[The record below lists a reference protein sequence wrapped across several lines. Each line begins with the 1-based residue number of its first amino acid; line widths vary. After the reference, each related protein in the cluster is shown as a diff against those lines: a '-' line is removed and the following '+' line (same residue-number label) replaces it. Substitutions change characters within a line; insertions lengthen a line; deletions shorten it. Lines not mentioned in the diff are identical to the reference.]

1 MSEKAKKMLEE
12 LQKKY
17 GDKKFKLPNGVEL
30 SVNQYITEYFSIFFD
45 IDVVSHITLNEN
57 VRISMMQFLEEFIL
71 SECQQKYNGDIIDL
85 VIEKLDDDSIKNMI
99 KNLKNKEIQSQL
111 LSKNISDDIK
121 YYCFEYF
128 DKKVCEDYLS
138 LNPDFARRIVS
149 NFGFMNNLLAKDIII
164 PSTIID
170 DEFFDDLISSLNSD
184 GVANST
190 FISSKIQ
197 WLRNYI
203 NALSRICD
211 VSYLEKKLDIFYGNY
226 INLYKDYENTIKN
239 LNLNSNKIPLPQNLL
254 FVEDFVE
261 EINYFNSLLEEY
273 EKYKGTPFAEFSKR
287 NLDKHKE
294 STLQLLEDKL
304 DNVLIDNLF
313 KENIINVRI
322 NLNEIVSY
330 NNYLSDDEK
339 LVDDNTLNFY
349 KMIINIKKLGSDQKL
364 DLYNKFKGK
373 NIPILYYDDLRKCK
387 NDSYKRLKDSLMNID
402 NYKPNKKL
410 SDKYGSVVYDMR
422 DEKYIMLV
430 RCLDDEWYEGESF
443 YNESFSVISND
454 YTHTHRDRDKN
465 REPYIRLKD
474 AIAWPDV
481 SEQWDMSS
489 SEYRKDPIIYGYSN
503 IDINRINHVYD
514 GDSNSVSTSHKR
526 NVDGSYS
533 AVTDRLLLPKHL
545 AHEVNIFSAV
555 KGNKFS
561 SLKPSYIIC
570 KDEIDGKSLLASK
583 HQNLPIVLIKAKK
596 IRKANR
602 HDYAAGVVPL
612 YNIDSNL
619 SNLIELNRYDN
630 YLNESLNKRR

>member
-30 SVNQYITEYFSIFFD
+30 SFNQYITEYFSTFFD
-45 IDVVSHITLNEN
+45 IDVVSPITLNEN

-121 YYCFEYF
+121 YYCFKYF

-138 LNPDFARRIVS
+138 LNPDFAKRMVS
-149 NFGFMNNLLAKDIII
+149 NDNGIII
-164 PSTIID
+164 LLEKEVIVPSTIID
-170 DEFFDDLISSLNSD
+170 DKFFDNLMSNFNHSEAIVD
-184 GVANST
+184 
-190 FISSKIQ
+190 F
-197 WLRNYI
+197 RNYI

-211 VSYLEKKLDIFYGNY
+211 VSYLEKKLDIFYGNC
-226 INLYKDYENTIKN
+226 INLYKDYENIIKN
-239 LNLNSNKIPLPQNLL
+239 LNVNSNKIPLPQNPL
-254 FVEDFVE
+254 FVEGFVE
-261 EINYFNSLLEEY
+261 EINYFNSLLENY
-273 EKYKGTPFAEFSKR
+273 EKYKGTPFAESLPKY
-287 NLDKHKE
+287 LDRHKE
-294 STLQLLEDKL
+294 STLQLLENKL
-304 DNVLIDNLF
+304 DNILIDNLF

-330 NNYLSDDEK
+330 NNYLSDEEK

-387 NDSYKRLKDSLMNID
+387 NDSYKRLKNSLMNLD

-422 DEKYIMLV
+422 DEEYIMLT
-430 RCLDDEWYEGESF
+430 RCLSGLWVEECTQKV
-443 YNESFSVISND
+443 YNESFRVISNNSTGVWMD
-454 YTHTHRDRDKN
+454 NY
-465 REPYIRLKD
+465 
-474 AIAWPDV
+474 
-481 SEQWDMSS
+481 
-489 SEYRKDPIIYGYSN
+489 IIYGYSN
-503 IDINRINHVYD
+503 VDIDKINHVFYND
-514 GDSNSVSTSHKR
+514 AGSANLGAKFL
-526 NVDGSYS
+526 DGSYS
-533 AVTDRLLLPKHL
+533 GVVDNILLPNHL
-545 AHEVNIFSAV
+545 AGEVNISSDV
-555 KGNKFS
+555 KDNRVI

-570 KDEIDGKSLLASK
+570 KDEIDAQSVKNAKKLG
-583 HQNLPIVLIKAKK
+583 LPIVLIKNKK
-596 IRKANR
+596 LGNPHIPKYDSDIDYTYETSFHIKRK
-602 HDYAAGVVPL
+602 
-612 YNIDSNL
+612 
-619 SNLIELNRYDN
+619 
-630 YLNESLNKRR
+630 

>member
-1 MSEKAKKMLEE
+1 MREKTKKMLDE

-71 SECQQKYNGDIIDL
+71 SECQQKYNGDIINL

-99 KNLKNKEIQSQL
+99 KKLKNKEIQSQL

-138 LNPDFARRIVS
+138 LNPDFARRMVS
-149 NFGFMNNLLAKDIII
+149 NDNGIII
-164 PSTIID
+164 LLEKEVIVPSTIID
-170 DEFFDDLISSLNSD
+170 DKFFDNLMSNFNHSEAIVD
-184 GVANST
+184 
-190 FISSKIQ
+190 F
-197 WLRNYI
+197 RNYI

-211 VSYLEKKLDIFYGNY
+211 VSYLEKKLDIFYGNC
-226 INLYKDYENTIKN
+226 INLYKDYENIIKN
-239 LNLNSNKIPLPQNLL
+239 LNVNSNKIPLPQNPL
-254 FVEDFVE
+254 FVEGFVE
-261 EINYFNSLLEEY
+261 EINYFNSLLENY
-273 EKYKGTPFAEFSKR
+273 EKYKGTPFAESLPKY
-287 NLDKHKE
+287 LDRHKE
-294 STLQLLEDKL
+294 STLQLLENKL
-304 DNVLIDNLF
+304 DNILIDNLF

-330 NNYLSDDEK
+330 NNYLSDEEK

-387 NDSYKRLKDSLMNID
+387 NDSYKRLKYSLMNLD

-430 RCLDDEWYEGESF
+430 RCLDDEWNEGESF

>member
-1 MSEKAKKMLEE
+1 MREKTKKMLEE

-121 YYCFEYF
+121 YYCFKYF

-138 LNPDFARRIVS
+138 LNPDFAKRMVS
-149 NFGFMNNLLAKDIII
+149 NDNGIII
-164 PSTIID
+164 LLEKEVIVPSTIID
-170 DEFFDDLISSLNSD
+170 DKFFDNLMSNFNHSEAIVD
-184 GVANST
+184 
-190 FISSKIQ
+190 F
-197 WLRNYI
+197 RNYI

-211 VSYLEKKLDIFYGNY
+211 VSYLEKKLDIFYGNC
-226 INLYKDYENTIKN
+226 INLYKDYENIIKN
-239 LNLNSNKIPLPQNLL
+239 LNVNSNKIPLPQNPL
-254 FVEDFVE
+254 FVEGFVE
-261 EINYFNSLLEEY
+261 EINYFNSLLENY
-273 EKYKGTPFAEFSKR
+273 EKYKGTPFAESLPKY
-287 NLDKHKE
+287 LDRHKE
-294 STLQLLEDKL
+294 STLQLLENKL
-304 DNVLIDNLF
+304 DNILIDNLF

-330 NNYLSDDEK
+330 NNYLSDEEK

-387 NDSYKRLKDSLMNID
+387 NDSYKRLKNSLMNLD

-422 DEKYIMLV
+422 DEEYIMLT
-430 RCLDDEWYEGESF
+430 RCLSGLWVEECTQKV
-443 YNESFSVISND
+443 YNESFRVISNNSTGVWMD
-454 YTHTHRDRDKN
+454 NY
-465 REPYIRLKD
+465 
-474 AIAWPDV
+474 
-481 SEQWDMSS
+481 
-489 SEYRKDPIIYGYSN
+489 IIYGYSN
-503 IDINRINHVYD
+503 VDIDKINHVFYND
-514 GDSNSVSTSHKR
+514 AGSANLGAKFL
-526 NVDGSYS
+526 DGSYS
-533 AVTDRLLLPKHL
+533 GVVDNILLPNHL
-545 AHEVNIFSAV
+545 AGEVNISSDV
-555 KGNKFS
+555 KDNRVI

-570 KDEIDGKSLLASK
+570 KDEIDAQSVKNAKKLG
-583 HQNLPIVLIKAKK
+583 LPIVLIKNKK
-596 IRKANR
+596 LGNPHIPKYDSDIDYTYETSFHIKRK
-602 HDYAAGVVPL
+602 
-612 YNIDSNL
+612 
-619 SNLIELNRYDN
+619 
-630 YLNESLNKRR
+630 

>member
-1 MSEKAKKMLEE
+1 MREKTKKMLEE

-57 VRISMMQFLEEFIL
+57 VRISMKQFLEKFIL

-99 KNLKNKEIQSQL
+99 KKLKNKEIQSQL

-170 DEFFDDLISSLNSD
+170 DEFFDDLISDLNPD
-184 GVANST
+184 GIANST
-190 FISSKIQ
+190 LIPSTIQ

-273 EKYKGTPFAEFSKR
+273 EKYKGTPFAEFLKR

-330 NNYLSDDEK
+330 NNYLSDEEK

-373 NIPILYYDDLRKCK
+373 NISILYYDDLRKCK

-402 NYKPNKKL
+402 NYKLNKKL

-430 RCLDDEWYEGESF
+430 RCLEDEWYEGESF

-454 YTHTHRDRDKN
+454 YTVTYQDRDKN

-514 GDSNSVSTSHKR
+514 GDSNSVSKSHKR

-555 KGNKFS
+555 KDNKFS

-602 HDYAAGVVPL
+602 HDCAAGVKGQ
-612 YNIDSNL
+612 YNTDLNL

>member
-30 SVNQYITEYFSIFFD
+30 SFNQYITEYFSTFFD
-45 IDVVSHITLNEN
+45 IDVVSPITLNEN

-99 KNLKNKEIQSQL
+99 KNLKNKEMQSQL

-138 LNPDFARRIVS
+138 LNPDFARRMVS
-149 NFGFMNNLLAKDIII
+149 NDNGIII
-164 PSTIID
+164 LLEKEVIVPSTIID
-170 DEFFDDLISSLNSD
+170 DKFFDNLMSNFNHSEAIVD
-184 GVANST
+184 
-190 FISSKIQ
+190 F
-197 WLRNYI
+197 RNYI

-211 VSYLEKKLDIFYGNY
+211 VSYLEKKLDIFYGNC
-226 INLYKDYENTIKN
+226 INLYKDYENIIKN
-239 LNLNSNKIPLPQNLL
+239 LNVNSNKIPLPQNPL
-254 FVEDFVE
+254 FVEGFVE
-261 EINYFNSLLEEY
+261 EINYFNSLLENY
-273 EKYKGTPFAEFSKR
+273 EKYKGTPFAESLPKY
-287 NLDKHKE
+287 LDRHKE
-294 STLQLLEDKL
+294 STLQLLENKL
-304 DNVLIDNLF
+304 DNILIDNLF

-422 DEKYIMLV
+422 DEEYIMLT
-430 RCLDDEWYEGESF
+430 RCLSGLWVEECTQKV
-443 YNESFSVISND
+443 YNESFRVISNNSTGVWMD
-454 YTHTHRDRDKN
+454 NY
-465 REPYIRLKD
+465 
-474 AIAWPDV
+474 
-481 SEQWDMSS
+481 
-489 SEYRKDPIIYGYSN
+489 IIYGYSN
-503 IDINRINHVYD
+503 VDIDKINHVFYND
-514 GDSNSVSTSHKR
+514 AGSANLGAKFL
-526 NVDGSYS
+526 DGSYS
-533 AVTDRLLLPKHL
+533 GVVDNILLPNHL
-545 AHEVNIFSAV
+545 AGEVNISSDV
-555 KGNKFS
+555 KDNRVI

-570 KDEIDGKSLLASK
+570 KDEIDAQSVKYAKRLG
-583 HQNLPIVLIKAKK
+583 LPIVLIKSKK
-596 IRKANR
+596 LGKPNIPKYDSDI
-602 HDYAAGVVPL
+602 DYT
-612 YNIDSNL
+612 YETSFHI
-619 SNLIELNRYDN
+619 
-630 YLNESLNKRR
+630 KR

>member
-30 SVNQYITEYFSIFFD
+30 SFNQYITEYFSTFFD
-45 IDVVSHITLNEN
+45 IDVVSPITLNEN

-121 YYCFEYF
+121 YYCFKYF

-138 LNPDFARRIVS
+138 LNPDFAKRMVS
-149 NFGFMNNLLAKDIII
+149 NDNGIII
-164 PSTIID
+164 LLEKEVIVPSTIID
-170 DEFFDDLISSLNSD
+170 DKFFDNLMSNFNHSEAIVD
-184 GVANST
+184 
-190 FISSKIQ
+190 F
-197 WLRNYI
+197 RNYI

-211 VSYLEKKLDIFYGNY
+211 VSYLEKKLDIFYGNC
-226 INLYKDYENTIKN
+226 INLYKDYENIIKN
-239 LNLNSNKIPLPQNLL
+239 LNVNSNKIPLPQNPL
-254 FVEDFVE
+254 FVEGFVE
-261 EINYFNSLLEEY
+261 EINYFNSLLENY
-273 EKYKGTPFAEFSKR
+273 EKYKGTPFAESLPKY
-287 NLDKHKE
+287 LDRHKE
-294 STLQLLEDKL
+294 STLQLLENKL
-304 DNVLIDNLF
+304 DNILIDNLF

-330 NNYLSDDEK
+330 NNYLSDEEK

-387 NDSYKRLKDSLMNID
+387 NDSYKRLKNSLMNLD

-422 DEKYIMLV
+422 DEEYIMLT
-430 RCLDDEWYEGESF
+430 RCLSGLWVEECTQKV
-443 YNESFSVISND
+443 YNESFRVISNNSTGVWMD
-454 YTHTHRDRDKN
+454 NY
-465 REPYIRLKD
+465 
-474 AIAWPDV
+474 
-481 SEQWDMSS
+481 
-489 SEYRKDPIIYGYSN
+489 IIYGYSN
-503 IDINRINHVYD
+503 VDLDKINHVFYND
-514 GDSNSVSTSHKR
+514 AGSANLGAKFL
-526 NVDGSYS
+526 DGSYS
-533 AVTDRLLLPKHL
+533 GVVDNILLPNHL
-545 AHEVNIFSAV
+545 AGEVNISSDV
-555 KGNKFS
+555 KDNRVI

-570 KDEIDGKSLLASK
+570 KDEIDAQSVKNAKKLG
-583 HQNLPIVLIKAKK
+583 LPIVLIKNKK
-596 IRKANR
+596 LGNPHIPKYDSDIDYTYETSFHIKRK
-602 HDYAAGVVPL
+602 
-612 YNIDSNL
+612 
-619 SNLIELNRYDN
+619 
-630 YLNESLNKRR
+630 

>member
-1 MSEKAKKMLEE
+1 MREKTKKMLDE

-71 SECQQKYNGDIIDL
+71 SECQQKYNGDIINL

-99 KNLKNKEIQSQL
+99 KKLKNKEIQSQL

-138 LNPDFARRIVS
+138 LNPDFARRMVS
-149 NFGFMNNLLAKDIII
+149 NDNGIII
-164 PSTIID
+164 LLEKEVIVPSTIID
-170 DEFFDDLISSLNSD
+170 DKFFDNLMSNFNHSEAIVD
-184 GVANST
+184 
-190 FISSKIQ
+190 F
-197 WLRNYI
+197 RNYI

-211 VSYLEKKLDIFYGNY
+211 VSYLEKKLDIFYGNC
-226 INLYKDYENTIKN
+226 INLYKDYENIIKN
-239 LNLNSNKIPLPQNLL
+239 LNVNSNKIPLPQNPL
-254 FVEDFVE
+254 FVEGFVE
-261 EINYFNSLLEEY
+261 EINYFNSLLENY
-273 EKYKGTPFAEFSKR
+273 EKYKGTPFAESLPKY
-287 NLDKHKE
+287 LDRHKE
-294 STLQLLEDKL
+294 STLQLLENKL
-304 DNVLIDNLF
+304 DNILIDNLF

-330 NNYLSDDEK
+330 NNYLSDEEK

-387 NDSYKRLKDSLMNID
+387 NDSYKRLKNSLMNLD

-430 RCLDDEWYEGESF
+430 RCLDDEWNEGESF

>member
-121 YYCFEYF
+121 YYCFKYF

-138 LNPDFARRIVS
+138 LNPDFAKRMVS
-149 NFGFMNNLLAKDIII
+149 NDNGIII
-164 PSTIID
+164 LLEKEVIVPSTIID
-170 DEFFDDLISSLNSD
+170 DKFFDNLMSNFNHSEAIVD
-184 GVANST
+184 
-190 FISSKIQ
+190 F
-197 WLRNYI
+197 RNYI

-211 VSYLEKKLDIFYGNY
+211 VSYLEKKLDIFYGNC
-226 INLYKDYENTIKN
+226 INLYKDYENIIKN
-239 LNLNSNKIPLPQNLL
+239 LNVNSNKIPLPQNPL
-254 FVEDFVE
+254 FVEGFVE
-261 EINYFNSLLEEY
+261 EINYFNSLLENY
-273 EKYKGTPFAEFSKR
+273 EKYKGTPFAESLPKY
-287 NLDKHKE
+287 LDRHKE
-294 STLQLLEDKL
+294 STLQLLENKL
-304 DNVLIDNLF
+304 DNILIDNLF

-330 NNYLSDDEK
+330 NNYLSDEEK

-387 NDSYKRLKDSLMNID
+387 NDSYKRLKNSLMNLD

-422 DEKYIMLV
+422 DEEYIMLT
-430 RCLDDEWYEGESF
+430 RCLSGLWVEECTQKV
-443 YNESFSVISND
+443 YNESFRVISNNSTGVWMD
-454 YTHTHRDRDKN
+454 NY
-465 REPYIRLKD
+465 
-474 AIAWPDV
+474 
-481 SEQWDMSS
+481 
-489 SEYRKDPIIYGYSN
+489 IIYGYSN
-503 IDINRINHVYD
+503 VDIDKINHVFYND
-514 GDSNSVSTSHKR
+514 AGSANLGAKFL
-526 NVDGSYS
+526 DGSYS
-533 AVTDRLLLPKHL
+533 GVVDNILLPNHL
-545 AHEVNIFSAV
+545 AGEVNISSDV
-555 KGNKFS
+555 KDNRVI

-570 KDEIDGKSLLASK
+570 KDEIDAQSVKNAKKLG
-583 HQNLPIVLIKAKK
+583 LPIVLIKNKK
-596 IRKANR
+596 LGNPHIPKYDSDIDYTYETSFHIKRK
-602 HDYAAGVVPL
+602 
-612 YNIDSNL
+612 
-619 SNLIELNRYDN
+619 
-630 YLNESLNKRR
+630 

>member
-30 SVNQYITEYFSIFFD
+30 SFNQYITEYFSTFFD
-45 IDVVSHITLNEN
+45 IDVVSPITLNEN

-121 YYCFEYF
+121 YYCFKYF

-138 LNPDFARRIVS
+138 LNPDFAKRMVS
-149 NFGFMNNLLAKDIII
+149 NDNGIII
-164 PSTIID
+164 LLEKEVIVPSTIID
-170 DEFFDDLISSLNSD
+170 DKFFDNLMSNFNHSEAIVD
-184 GVANST
+184 
-190 FISSKIQ
+190 F
-197 WLRNYI
+197 RNYI

-211 VSYLEKKLDIFYGNY
+211 VSYLEKKLDIFYSNC
-226 INLYKDYENTIKN
+226 INLYKDYENIIKN
-239 LNLNSNKIPLPQNLL
+239 LNVNSNKIPLPQNPL
-254 FVEDFVE
+254 FVEGFVE
-261 EINYFNSLLEEY
+261 EINYFNSLLENY
-273 EKYKGTPFAEFSKR
+273 EKYKGTPFAESLPKY
-287 NLDKHKE
+287 LDRHKE
-294 STLQLLEDKL
+294 STLQLLENKL
-304 DNVLIDNLF
+304 DNILIDNLF

-330 NNYLSDDEK
+330 NNYLSDEEK

-387 NDSYKRLKDSLMNID
+387 NDSYKRLKNSLMNLD

-422 DEKYIMLV
+422 DEEYIMLT
-430 RCLDDEWYEGESF
+430 RCLSGLWVEECTQKV
-443 YNESFSVISND
+443 YNESFRVISNNSTGVWMD
-454 YTHTHRDRDKN
+454 NY
-465 REPYIRLKD
+465 
-474 AIAWPDV
+474 
-481 SEQWDMSS
+481 
-489 SEYRKDPIIYGYSN
+489 IIYGYSN
-503 IDINRINHVYD
+503 VDIDKINHVFYND
-514 GDSNSVSTSHKR
+514 AGSANLGAKFL
-526 NVDGSYS
+526 DGSYS
-533 AVTDRLLLPKHL
+533 GVVDNILLPNHL
-545 AHEVNIFSAV
+545 AGEVNISSDV
-555 KGNKFS
+555 KDNRVI

-570 KDEIDGKSLLASK
+570 KDEIDAQSVKNAKKLG
-583 HQNLPIVLIKAKK
+583 LPIVLIKNKK
-596 IRKANR
+596 LGNPHIPKYDSDIDYTYETSFHIKRK
-602 HDYAAGVVPL
+602 
-612 YNIDSNL
+612 
-619 SNLIELNRYDN
+619 
-630 YLNESLNKRR
+630 

>member
-30 SVNQYITEYFSIFFD
+30 SFNQYITEYFSTFFD
-45 IDVVSHITLNEN
+45 IDVVSPITLNEN

-121 YYCFEYF
+121 YYCFKYF

-138 LNPDFARRIVS
+138 LNPDFAKRMVS
-149 NFGFMNNLLAKDIII
+149 NDNGIII
-164 PSTIID
+164 LLEKEVIVPSTIID
-170 DEFFDDLISSLNSD
+170 DKFFDNLMSNFNHSEAIVD
-184 GVANST
+184 
-190 FISSKIQ
+190 F
-197 WLRNYI
+197 RNYI

-211 VSYLEKKLDIFYGNY
+211 VSYLEKKLDIFYGNC
-226 INLYKDYENTIKN
+226 INLYKDYENIIKN
-239 LNLNSNKIPLPQNLL
+239 LNVNSNKIPLPQNPL
-254 FVEDFVE
+254 FVEGFVE
-261 EINYFNSLLEEY
+261 EINYFNSLLENY
-273 EKYKGTPFAEFSKR
+273 EKYKGTPFAESLPKY
-287 NLDKHKE
+287 LDRHKE
-294 STLQLLEDKL
+294 STLQLLENKL
-304 DNVLIDNLF
+304 DNILIDNLF

-330 NNYLSDDEK
+330 NNYLSDEEK

-387 NDSYKRLKDSLMNID
+387 NDSYKRLKNSLMNLD

-422 DEKYIMLV
+422 DEEYIMLT
-430 RCLDDEWYEGESF
+430 RCLSGLWVEECTQKV
-443 YNESFSVISND
+443 YNESFRVISNNSTGVWMD
-454 YTHTHRDRDKN
+454 NY
-465 REPYIRLKD
+465 
-474 AIAWPDV
+474 
-481 SEQWDMSS
+481 
-489 SEYRKDPIIYGYSN
+489 IIYGYSN
-503 IDINRINHVYD
+503 VDIDKINHVFYND
-514 GDSNSVSTSHKR
+514 AGSANLGAKFL
-526 NVDGSYS
+526 DGSYS
-533 AVTDRLLLPKHL
+533 GVVDNILLPNHL
-545 AHEVNIFSAV
+545 AGEVNISSDV
-555 KGNKFS
+555 KDNRVI

-570 KDEIDGKSLLASK
+570 KDEIDAQSVKYAKRLG
-583 HQNLPIVLIKAKK
+583 LPIVLIKSKK
-596 IRKANR
+596 LGKPNIPKYDSDI
-602 HDYAAGVVPL
+602 DYT
-612 YNIDSNL
+612 YETSFHI
-619 SNLIELNRYDN
+619 
-630 YLNESLNKRR
+630 KR